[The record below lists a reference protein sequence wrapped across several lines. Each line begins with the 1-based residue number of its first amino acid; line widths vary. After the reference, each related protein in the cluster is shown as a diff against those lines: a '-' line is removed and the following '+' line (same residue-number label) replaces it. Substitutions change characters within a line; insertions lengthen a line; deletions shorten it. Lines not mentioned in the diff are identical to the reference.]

1 MRRETDRSY
10 LFSWKEML
18 VEKYF
23 LSTIIFSPDVWSPS
37 ITESLSQWPKVS
49 RWLTSEDCKHNWN
62 TVFYALFGFSVRVF
76 PSAISMLGR
85 KYFVIKN
92 GVDEKLDY
100 SAFHQGSLALT
111 QANLSF
117 AAGRAGAI
125 TFTSTEIAN
134 GVFAHRY
141 ILWGND
147 SFRWSVT
154 THLG

>member
-1 MRRETDRSY
+1 M
-10 LFSWKEML
+10 
-18 VEKYF
+18 
-23 LSTIIFSPDVWSPS
+23 
-37 ITESLSQWPKVS
+37 
-49 RWLTSEDCKHNWN
+49 
-62 TVFYALFGFSVRVF
+62 F

-117 AAGRAGAI
+117 AAGRAGA
-125 TFTSTEIAN
+125 TAFTSTEIAN

-141 ILWGND
+141 IL
-147 SFRWSVT
+147 
-154 THLG
+154 